1 MNNIQ
6 VNSITSSAWHPQR
19 GVAMIIVLI
28 FVVILTSLGTYALR
42 RVLLGENLSRNALDL
57 QVARQA
63 AEAALR
69 DGERDILSPGGSI
82 PVPGALCTRSDD
94 RPMPPDTQYNFSPPT
109 WDQNCPA
116 GQCLVGS
123 GKRNDVNPDN
133 PIGYGD
139 SNFAAN
145 TGVLPW
151 WPAQTAAG
159 NPPRWNN
166 NFATKPSATNVIAC
180 RTFTGGVP
188 FGSYTGA
195 TPIPGVIRQPEYL
208 IEAVKTGYTVF
219 YRITARGWGLSPNSE
234 AMTQSIVTRVIK

>member
-1 MNNIQ
+1 MNNLQ
-6 VNSITSSAWHPQR
+6 AAHRPYMLSSQS

-69 DGERDILSPGGSI
+69 DGERDILSNGQPI
-82 PVPGALCTRSDD
+82 PGALCNRSND
-94 RPMPPDTQYNFSPPT
+94 RPMPPDPNYNFSPPT

-116 GQCLVGS
+116 GQCIVGS
-123 GKRNDVNPDN
+123 GKRNDADPTN
-133 PIGYGD
+133 PIGYGSTD
-139 SNFAAN
+139 FVSN

-151 WPAQTAAG
+151 WPANTAQG
-159 NPPRWNN
+159 DPPRWNN
-166 NFATKPSATNVIAC
+166 DFGSKPSATNVPAC
-180 RTFTGGVP
+180 TTFAGGVP
-188 FGSYTGA
+188 YGSYTA
-195 TPIPGVIRQPEYL
+195 AAPIPGVIRQPEYL

-219 YRITARGWGLSPNSE
+219 YRVTARGWGLSTNSE
-234 AMTQSIVTRVIK
+234 AMVQSVVTRVIK